1 MKFRIKHECRG
12 RIRVEIVQPRMTL
25 EQADCLEAWLQALPD
40 VSRAIVHERTR
51 CAIIEYEGDRQALLE
66 SLKGFSYQTQASGE
80 LSPVHSSRALNR
92 TYEEKLVV
100 YGGYTME
107 GGHEAMNTLLD
118 RNPELTGVFVSNYEM
133 TVGAMLAL
141 NERGLQFPRE
151 LSLIGFDNF
160 ELARVVK
167 PRLTIAE
174 QPIEEIGRKAAQLL
188 LEQLQEKKPPR
199 RVVLDARLRLGDSV
213 RRIL

>member
-1 MKFRIKHECRG
+1 MVLDGSLGYIG
-12 RIRVEIVQPRMTL
+12 R
-25 EQADCLEAWLQALPD
+25 ADAHQ
-40 VSRAIVHERTR
+40 
-51 CAIIEYEGDRQALLE
+51 
-66 SLKGFSYQTQASGE
+66 
-80 LSPVHSSRALNR
+80 
-92 TYEEKLVV
+92 
-100 YGGYTME
+100 
-107 GGHEAMNTLLD
+107 AMNTLLD

-141 NERGLQFPRE
+141 NERGLQIPRE